1 MRGEKL
7 VGRRGHQVAELP
19 SGGRGRRSVGTPGP
33 QAPPVDKRLTSS
45 HGPTQCCTPAF
56 PGCTNGSI
64 RIQRHPQRSQG
75 QQTGSRQ
82 TALVRP
88 PEESETPPSRTDA
101 CAFSSTRAPEVGAE
115 KTEIPGPG
123 FVSVSRIVFVP
134 YSRFP
139 AAGTVSEKQG
149 RQVSWV
155 RIWSIEV
162 TLLKFELAAE
172 SFGDLGI
179 TQMGFGRGHAGF
191 CSVALN
197 SSPGRKTEQAAQAE
211 GLLGDAAMGAVAV
224 ARYLASAQYRV
235 LIGLTS
241 CQFQELTNEL
251 SVLALSSTQWTPRFP
266 PWVRSSW
273 KGRGGV
279 AGSARPGTLLTSWR

>member
-224 ARYLASAQYRV
+224 GEFRSHCLRSHHSHDFLPAREPEFSSPD
-235 LIGLTS
+235 LILSSKAPLPLSTLPSLGPVPRS
-241 CQFQELTNEL
+241 HWPHVL
-251 SVLALSSTQWTPRFP
+251 SV
-266 PWVRSSW
+266 
-273 KGRGGV
+273 
-279 AGSARPGTLLTSWR
+279 PGTDQ